1 MIFSLFRND
10 MVRFNNDLVRRKDK
24 VKARKA
30 DLYSNKSVLQRNS
43 VFATNSNLSIR
54 ISVQPNG
61 VNL

>member
-1 MIFSLFRND
+1 

>member
-1 MIFSLFRND
+1 

-43 VFATNSNLSIR
+43 VFVTNSIFSVP
-54 ISVQPNG
+54 ISVQSNG
-61 VNL
+61 SEWCKPFILKI

>member
-1 MIFSLFRND
+1 

-43 VFATNSNLSIR
+43 VFVTNSIFFGPY
-54 ISVQPNG
+54 ICAI
-61 VNL
+61 

>member
-1 MIFSLFRND
+1 

-43 VFATNSNLSIR
+43 VFATNSIFNSIQF
-54 ISVQPNG
+54 ISVQPRK
-61 VNL
+61 